1 MGLGRG
7 GNGSMRGQK
16 VKQEIFKKIQEIF
29 PNSFMDNKDLRIN
42 MMEDGELVQIKLT
55 LTASKTIVQND
66 GSAAVAT
73 PAAKEVNISLTAP
86 TDAEK
91 ADIEAMIR
99 ALGARI
105 E

>member
-1 MGLGRG
+1 
-7 GNGSMRGQK
+7 MRGQK

-66 GSAAVAT
+66 GSAAAT
-73 PAAKEVNISLTAP
+73 PTAKEVNISLTAP

>member
-1 MGLGRG
+1 
-7 GNGSMRGQK
+7 MRGQK

-66 GSAAVAT
+66 GGSAKEA